1 MYTVKMT
8 VRAKVDIGQ
17 KETYESVA
25 QLIRVFI
32 DQNDKTLKK
41 EHYHSNFSYYTFSQ
55 FSPYEESGIYK
66 SGQLYNLEL
75 KTIVEEFKDLKHY
88 KGMETDRLE
97 LVAVSATKL
106 YYNPKGHL
114 TSKTPVYFNTKKIED
129 EEYLRKVKEKI
140 RENIIFRYV
149 KSGKNTND
157 DLDYLRQN
165 VVEDIKVD
173 FKVITIPFKR
183 KRVNTN
189 SHLVYHCINLSVAF
203 ADNEAAKE
211 VEKLIYSSG
220 LGMRTSNG
228 FGYME

>member
-1 MYTVKMT
+1 MFTVKLT
-8 VRAKVDIGQ
+8 VRAKIDIGQ

-25 QLIRVFI
+25 QLIRLFI
-32 DQNDKTLKK
+32 DQNTKTLKK
-41 EHYHSNFSYYTFSQ
+41 EHYESKFSYYTFSQ
-55 FSPYEESGIYK
+55 FSPFEESGIYTK
-66 SGQLYNLEL
+66 DSLYNLEL
-75 KTIVEEFKDLKHY
+75 KTIVDEFKDLKSY
-88 KGMETDRLE
+88 KGLETDRLE

-114 TSKTPVYFNTKKIED
+114 ISKTPVFLRTKKIED

-140 RENIIFRYV
+140 RENILFRYV
-149 KSGKNTND
+149 KSGKNSND
-157 DLDYLRQN
+157 DLEYLRKN

-173 FKVITIPFKR
+173 FKVVTIPFKR
-183 KRVNTN
+183 KQISNDRY
-189 SHLVYHCINLSVAF
+189 LIYHCINLSVDF

-220 LGMRTSNG
+220 LGMLTSNG